1 MNKKKTIITW
11 ILIII
16 FLGWALQNIYYI
28 ITTLLNLS
36 ELKSMYSNQAIIY
49 VPLVF
54 AVILLVIESILLYK
68 LYFVKK
74 DAVTWLRI
82 VFILVL
88 FSAMI
93 NVGLEFSAITEVNG
107 GERPFLSEVTVNE
120 FMNVFGKPE
129 NSAYVQPMVKL
140 IITVMI
146 IFSIWLAGNFHLR
159 RAEKEKLMDFS

>member
-1 MNKKKTIITW
+1 MIIK
-11 ILIII
+11 
-16 FLGWALQNIYYI
+16 ALRR
-28 ITTLLNLS
+28 
-36 ELKSMYSNQAIIY
+36 K
-49 VPLVF
+49 
-54 AVILLVIESILLYK
+54 K